1 MRILLLIFVSV
12 IMANVPVRAQ
22 DVDIIPYLKQ
32 IEAGNTQNA
41 SEELPLLKKRNPDSP
56 SLLFIEGVLTENG
69 QEALVIY
76 NSIITKYP
84 RSKYADAAMFRV
96 YSYYYALG
104 LYETAGKYLNRLKRE
119 YPESPY
125 IKIADRTIP
134 QQDEV
139 NELSRSEVKDVKSG
153 GSTEVKETKKYLY
166 TIQAGAFSSTSNAEL
181 LKKDF
186 QIAGYYSE
194 IKEKTVGG
202 SVFQVVYVGR
212 FTSEEEARS
221 TLQVINS
228 EFKINAIVTAIN

>member
-1 MRILLLIFVSV
+1 MKSLLLFLVFVGIQFSTF
-12 IMANVPVRAQ
+12 AQ

-41 SEELPLLKKRNPDSP
+41 SEDLASLKKRNPDSP
-56 SLLFIEGVLTENG
+56 SLLFLEGVLTENG
-69 QEALVIY
+69 QDALVIY
-76 NSIITKYP
+76 NSIITQYP

-104 LYETAGKYLNRLKRE
+104 FYETAGKYLTRLKRE

-139 NELSRSEVKDVKSG
+139 NELSRSEVKDVK
-153 GSTEVKETKKYLY
+153 TEPLPVKDTKKYLY
-166 TIQAGAFSSTSNAEL
+166 TLQAGAFSTLNNAVL
-181 LKKDF
+181 LKKD
-186 QIAGYYSE
+186 IELAGYYCE
-194 IKEKTVGG
+194 VKEKTVGG
-202 SVFQVVYVGR
+202 SIFHVVFVGR
-212 FTSEEEARS
+212 FVTEAEARS

-228 EFKINAIVTAIN
+228 EFKINAIVTSIN